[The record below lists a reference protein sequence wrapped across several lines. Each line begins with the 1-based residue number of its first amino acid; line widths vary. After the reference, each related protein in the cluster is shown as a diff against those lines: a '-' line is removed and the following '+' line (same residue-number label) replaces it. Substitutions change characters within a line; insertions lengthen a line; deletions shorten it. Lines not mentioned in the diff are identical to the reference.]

1 MGEGKT
7 TFAVNLAT
15 SLAKSGK
22 KVLLVD
28 GDLRKPD
35 IGAMLGIVNG
45 SPGLQDVLQGGNP
58 RDAIHVVPS
67 SGLHVLVASSRNATD
82 AYELLTS
89 TMAAEQIEKLSRQY
103 DHLIVDTP
111 PALAFP
117 DALVWAKLT
126 DAVVLVSFAGQT
138 TAPDLKEAQERFSR
152 IRAHVLGA
160 VLSNVPVYR
169 SLYRSNYSYRPGGS
183 QGKYK
188 ARKARK
194 MLLLT
199 HGEETDAGMGPD
211 VNTGDQET

>member
-1 MGEGKT
+1 
-7 TFAVNLAT
+7 
-15 SLAKSGK
+15 
-22 KVLLVD
+22 VLLID

-35 IGAMLGIVNG
+35 IGFMLGILNG
-45 SPGLQDVLQGGNP
+45 SPGLQEVLLGGNP
-58 RDAIHVVPS
+58 KDAIHMVPS
-67 SGLHVLVASSRNATD
+67 SGLHVLVANSRNLTD

-89 TMAAEQIEKLSRQY
+89 TTAAEQIEKLSRQY

-126 DAVVLVSFAGQT
+126 DAVVLVGFAGQT
-138 TAPDLKEAQERFSR
+138 TAPDLKEARERFSR

-169 SLYRSNYSYRPGGS
+169 SLYRSSYSYRPAGS
-183 QGKYK
+183 QARYR
-188 ARKARK
+188 ARKAKR

-199 HGEETDAGMGPD
+199 HNDETDAEMGPD
-211 VNTGDQET
+211 IYPGDREM